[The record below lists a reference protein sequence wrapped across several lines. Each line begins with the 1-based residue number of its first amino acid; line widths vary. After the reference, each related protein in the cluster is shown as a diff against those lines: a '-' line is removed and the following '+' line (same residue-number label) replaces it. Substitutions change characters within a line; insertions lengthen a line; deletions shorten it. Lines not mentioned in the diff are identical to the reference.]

1 MIEKLGPCLEK
12 NCSWCCNPVKVIK
25 FFPENKIPVNK
36 EGKKIWQKRNEIL
49 IPENQIDTT
58 RIDTYNCD
66 NFDSQTGQC
75 KDYTNRPEIC
85 KNTSCINDKSDK
97 NTDEQH
103 KRFINQKYISIKTND

>member
-75 KDYTNRPEIC
+75 KDYT
-85 KNTSCINDKSDK
+85 KTA
-97 NTDEQH
+97 
-103 KRFINQKYISIKTND
+103 QKYVKIQAVLMTNQMKMPMNSIKNLLIKNLFQ